1 MKRLAS
7 FIVLVLTFQTAFAQY
22 NPQNFGKGINV
33 VGKDSSFTMKF
44 GIRFQTLMTGNWDVR
59 NDDFGYVE
67 DFSSNFLIR
76 RSRFKFS
83 GFAFTPKLKYKME
96 FGLTNRDIGGGID
109 SEHNNAPRFILDA
122 FVDWNFYGNFS
133 LKAGQSK
140 LPGNRERV
148 ISSANLQ
155 LVDRSRLNSRFNIDR
170 DIGIQLKH
178 HFTIGDNFIVKEVAA
193 LTQGEGR
200 NLTVDNIGGYD
211 YTFRLEMLPFGK
223 FQSKGDYV
231 GGAIKREEKP
241 KLALGFTYDIND
253 RAQRERGQGGS
264 FIYNEDGS
272 YATGK
277 TLNTV
282 FLDLM
287 FKYKGLSVMAE
298 YANKWTEDGEVGVHD
313 NVEYILI
320 VGNYYAGTGLN
331 LMAGW
336 MFNNNIELTGRYTMI
351 TPDTDGPYNDET
363 EYTIGLSKYFVGHK
377 LKVQTDLSYRQKG
390 FADDVSIN
398 AGLDDILFWRLQ
410 MDIHF

>member
-1 MKRLAS
+1 MKKLVPV
-7 FIVLVLTFQTAFAQY
+7 FVLLLIAQGVSAQY
-22 NPQNFGKGINV
+22 NPKKFGKGINI
-33 VGKDSSFTMKF
+33 VGKDSTFTMRF
-44 GIRFQTLMTGNWDVR
+44 GVRFQTLMAANWDVR

-67 DFSSNFLIR
+67 DLSSNFLIR
-76 RSRFKFS
+76 RSRFKFD
-83 GFAFTPKLKYKME
+83 GYAFTPKLKYKME

-133 LKAGQSK
+133 LKAGQAK

-170 DIGIQLKH
+170 DMGVQLKH
-178 HFTIGDNFIVKEVAA
+178 HFKIGNNFIVKEVAA

-200 NLTVDNIGGYD
+200 NLTADNIGGYD
-211 YTFRLEMLPFGK
+211 YTFRVEMLPFGK

-231 GGAIKREEKP
+231 GAAIKREEKP

-253 RAQRERGQGGS
+253 RAARERGQGGS

-272 YATGK
+272 YGNAK

-282 FLDLM
+282 FADLM
-287 FKYKGLSVMAE
+287 FKYKGLSIMAE
-298 YANKWTEDGEVGVHD
+298 YANKTTADGEINVYD
-313 NVEYILI
+313 NVDTSLV
-320 VGNYYAGTGLN
+320 VGTYYVGTGLN
-331 LMAGW
+331 VQAGW
-336 MFNNNIELTGRYTMI
+336 MFKNNVEVTGRYTMI
-351 TPDTDGPYNDET
+351 TPEVGVSNNET
-363 EYTIGLSKYFVGHK
+363 EYTLGLSKYFVGHK
-377 LKVQTDLSYRQKG
+377 LKVQTDLSYREKG
-390 FADDVSIN
+390 FANSTAPN
-398 AGLDDILFWRLQ
+398 GGKDDILFWRLQ